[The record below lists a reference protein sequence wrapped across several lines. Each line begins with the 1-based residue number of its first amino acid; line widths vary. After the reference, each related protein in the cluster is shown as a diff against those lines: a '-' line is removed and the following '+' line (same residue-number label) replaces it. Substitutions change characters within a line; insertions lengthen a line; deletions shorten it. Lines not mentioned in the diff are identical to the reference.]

1 MKKKTKIG
9 IAIVAVIGI
18 MVLAFS
24 LSGKKEEKMELSTQ
38 KVSLGN
44 IENSVTATG
53 TIEPIKTVDVG
64 TQVSGTIS
72 QILADYNSVVKKGQL
87 LAVLDKT
94 VLQSSLN
101 SSKANFESA
110 KNELNYQ
117 KSNYDRIKMLFAN
130 QSVSKTDLETAQYQY
145 ENAKA
150 TYSKAKEEI
159 IKAQTNLNY
168 AMIYS
173 PIDGVVISRSVNEGQ
188 TVAASF
194 STPTLFTIAQDLK
207 KMQVVAKVDEADIGQ
222 VKEGQTV
229 SFTVDAFPDD
239 VFHGKVTQVRLEA
252 TTTSNVVTYEVVIDA
267 PNPELK
273 LKPGLTANVTI
284 YTLQHK
290 DVVVVPSKALRFK
303 PDAKALSVFGAQG
316 VSAPVNAASKTVWVK
331 NKEGIKP
338 IIVTVGETDGVN
350 TEIIGG
356 INAGDVVVLELK
368 AASLGSAGD
377 NQSDSTEG
385 NSPFMPKRPGGDS
398 KKK

>member
-1 MKKKTKIG
+1 MKKKTKFG
-9 IAIVAVIGI
+9 IAIVALIGI
-18 MVLAFS
+18 AILAFS
-24 LSGKKEEKMELSTQ
+24 LTGKKEATMALSTQ
-38 KVSLGN
+38 KAALGT

-53 TIEPIKTVDVG
+53 TVEPIKTVDVG

-72 QILADYNSVVKKGQL
+72 KLLVDYNSVVKKGQL

-101 SSKANFESA
+101 SSKAALESA
-110 KNELNYQ
+110 LNELTYQ
-117 KSNYDRIKMLFAN
+117 KSNYNRIKMLFAN

-150 TYSKAKEEI
+150 SYSKAKEEI

-194 STPTLFTIAQDLK
+194 STPTLFSIAQDLK

-239 VFHGKVTQVRLEA
+239 KFEGKVTQVRLEA

-267 PNPELK
+267 PNPDLK

-284 YTLQHK
+284 YTLQHN
-290 DVVVVPSKALRFK
+290 DVVTIPSKALRFK
-303 PDAKALSVFGAQG
+303 PDAKALTAFGAKG
-316 VSAPVNAASKTVWVK
+316 VSATANNSAKTVWVK
-331 NKEGIKP
+331 TQEGMKP
-338 IIVTVGETDGVN
+338 IVVTVGETDGIN
-350 TEIIGG
+350 TEIING
-356 INAGDVVVLELK
+356 IQVGDQVVLELK
-368 AASLGSAGD
+368 TASATDAAD

-385 NSPFMPKRPGGDS
+385 SSPFMPKRPGSDS